1 MNCQVEEY
9 KSYSAPVFAGNFR
22 FLLGLILLF
31 AGIYLATL
39 TEIKG
44 HGLGFLL
51 ILASPFLILKDD
63 E

>member
-9 KSYSAPVFAGNFR
+9 KSYNAPTFAGKLR
-22 FLLGLILLF
+22 FLLGLTLIF
-31 AGIYLATL
+31 AGLYLATL

-44 HGLGFLL
+44 HGLGFLM
-51 ILASPFLILKDD
+51 ILASPFLILKDA